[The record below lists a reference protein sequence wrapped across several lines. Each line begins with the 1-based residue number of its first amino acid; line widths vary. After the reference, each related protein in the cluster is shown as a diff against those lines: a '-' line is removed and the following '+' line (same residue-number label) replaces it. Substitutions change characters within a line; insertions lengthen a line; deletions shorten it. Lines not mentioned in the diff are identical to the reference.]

1 MFDLKGF
8 RSEVRVTQ
16 ECLAEMLNVTQAHI
30 SRMQKLRSITDEH
43 RTILVSKFGEDIVLK
58 YESSTTKL
66 YNQSSN
72 INSSEITS
80 LPLVHI
86 GSVGG
91 IDSQNAI
98 LEPEYVEKYL
108 PFVDAKTNDICI
120 YQSGDSMAPTIP
132 SGAILHLREVVDW
145 QEYFGYGDYYVLL
158 LADDRR
164 ITKQVVRSETDA
176 SKYVFCKSI
185 NPDHSDEELP
195 RSFIKR
201 VFKIIH
207 VLTNNG
213 W

>member
-1 MFDLKGF
+1 MFDYRGF
-8 RSEVRVTQ
+8 RFEVGLSQ
-16 ECLAEMLNVTQAHI
+16 MDMASLLSCNQSYI
-30 SRMQKLRSITDEH
+30 SKLQSSKQDLSDEN
-43 RTILVSKFGEDIVLK
+43 RAKLVSKFGEDIVSK
-58 YESSTTKL
+58 YESSRTKL
-66 YNQSSN
+66 YRQAPVA
-72 INSSEITS
+72 SEITS

-86 GSVGG
+86 DSVGG
-91 IDSQNAI
+91 IDSHNAI
-98 LEPEYVEKYL
+98 LEPEYVEKYI
-108 PFVDAKTNDICI
+108 PFVDAKTNDFCI

-164 ITKQVVRSETDA
+164 ITKQVVRSETDS